1 MEEVKLW
8 NELNLRIIE
17 AIKNDKDDILDELF
31 EKRQE
36 ILEKVDIK
44 DFKKALGDNLEKDK
58 EIQSLLSQ
66 EIQKV
71 KQEIQKYKITQKAN
85 YNYKRNSNNKINLF
99 NKKI

>member
-1 MEEVKLW
+1 MEEVKVW

-17 AIKNDKDDILDELF
+17 AIKNDNNDILDELF

-44 DFKKALGDNLEKDK
+44 EFKKALGDNLQKDN
-58 EIQSLLSQ
+58 EIQNLLSQ

>member
-1 MEEVKLW
+1 MEEVKVW

-44 DFKKALGDNLEKDK
+44 DFKMALGDNLEKDK
-58 EIQSLLSQ
+58 EIQTLLSQ

>member
-1 MEEVKLW
+1 MEEVKVW
-8 NELNLRIIE
+8 NELNENIIE
-17 AIKNDKDDILDELF
+17 AIKNNKDDVLDELF

-44 DFKKALGDNLEKDK
+44 SFKKALGDDLQKDN
-58 EIQSLLSQ
+58 EIQNLLSQ

-71 KQEIQKYKITQKAN
+71 KQEIQQYKITQKAN
-85 YNYKRNSNNKINLF
+85 YSYKRNTNNKINLF

>member
-1 MEEVKLW
+1 MKEVKLW
-8 NELNLRIIE
+8 NELNSRIIE
-17 AIKNDKDDILDELF
+17 AIKNDEDDILDELF

-44 DFKKALGDNLEKDK
+44 DFKMALGDNIEKDK
-58 EIQSLLSQ
+58 EIQTLLSQ

>member
-1 MEEVKLW
+1 MEEVKVW
-8 NELNLRIIE
+8 NELNLCIIE

-36 ILEKVDIK
+36 IIEKVDIK
-44 DFKKALGDNLEKDK
+44 DFKKALGDNLERDK
-58 EIQSLLSQ
+58 EIQSLLLQ

>member
-1 MEEVKLW
+1 MEEVKVW
-8 NELNLRIIE
+8 NELNSRIIE
-17 AIKNDKDDILDELF
+17 AIKNDEDDILDELF

-44 DFKKALGDNLEKDK
+44 DFKEALGDNLQKDK
-58 EIQSLLSQ
+58 EIQYLLSQ

-71 KQEIQKYKITQKAN
+71 KHEIQKYKITQKAN

>member
-1 MEEVKLW
+1 MEEVKVW
-8 NELNLRIIE
+8 NELNLCIIE

-44 DFKKALGDNLEKDK
+44 DFKKALGDNLERDK
-58 EIQSLLSQ
+58 EIQSLLLQ

>member
-8 NELNLRIIE
+8 NDLNLRIIE
-17 AIKNDKDDILDELF
+17 AIKNDKYDILDELF

-44 DFKKALGDNLEKDK
+44 DFKEALGDNLEKDE
-58 EIQSLLSQ
+58 EIQYLLSQ

>member
-1 MEEVKLW
+1 MKEVKLW
-8 NELNLRIIE
+8 NELNSRIIE
-17 AIKNDKDDILDELF
+17 AIKNDEDDILDELF

-44 DFKKALGDNLEKDK
+44 DFKMALGDNIEKDK
-58 EIQSLLSQ
+58 EIQTLLSQ

-85 YNYKRNSNNKINLF
+85 DNYKRNSNNKINLF

>member
-1 MEEVKLW
+1 MEEVKVW
-8 NELNLRIIE
+8 NELNSRIIE
-17 AIKNDKDDILDELF
+17 AIKNDEDDILDELF

>member
-1 MEEVKLW
+1 MEEVKVW

-44 DFKKALGDNLEKDK
+44 DFKMALGDNIEKDK
-58 EIQSLLSQ
+58 EIQTLLSQ

>member
-58 EIQSLLSQ
+58 EIQNLLSQ

-71 KQEIQKYKITQKAN
+71 KQEIQQYKITQKAN